1 MFQPH
6 FCCDFQLCHFHS
18 GPVCSSK
25 QKWHSLPLV
34 LFAQLR
40 PSTTAPIFFKQLCNS
55 TTCAYEGCASVCV
68 YEIKHSA
75 NTFLLLLSCSHASLS
90 CVCLPLVLLPWVV
103 GVQLSAEINGGLVL
117 LALEADSLLYSVI
130 ALFHTCL
137 LLAFCMCTSVCL
149 PWSLYTFGPCPCLRE
164 RLDLKGK
171 TEACRLDYYV
181 LFWLSL
187 PNKCWGERKEMDRHA
202 GEGGHLKCKVDSN
215 QTQS

>member
-1 MFQPH
+1 MRSLFKPGLRCFSH
-6 FCCDFQLCHFHS
+6 IFCCDFQLCHFHS

-40 PSTTAPIFFKQLCNS
+40 PSTTAPIFLNSCVTVQLVRMKVVP
-55 TTCAYEGCASVCV
+55 VCV
-68 YEIKHSA
+68 YKIKHSA

-103 GVQLSAEINGGLVL
+103 GVQLSAEINDGLVL

-164 RLDLKGK
+164 RPDLKGK

-181 LFWLSL
+181 LFWL
-187 PNKCWGERKEMDRHA
+187 
-202 GEGGHLKCKVDSN
+202 
-215 QTQS
+215 